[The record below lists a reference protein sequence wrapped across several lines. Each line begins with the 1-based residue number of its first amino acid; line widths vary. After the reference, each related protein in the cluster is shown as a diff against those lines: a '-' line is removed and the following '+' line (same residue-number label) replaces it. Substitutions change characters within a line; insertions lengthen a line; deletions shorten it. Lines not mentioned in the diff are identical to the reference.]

1 MLNIAKHII
10 FSLFSFLML
19 YSCANVNQE
28 KKFLSNLEN
37 VIQQQTEDAVIINID
52 SLTEF
57 DWDVLYIFKPYT
69 SNRKI
74 NKELGEEWLD
84 SEGLSLLSSESYTL
98 FVFKKN
104 NKIVNDFFVPS
115 KISKEFG
122 FLNAI
127 KYSKD
132 KAKFISV
139 NGEYTIRNFN

>member
-57 DWDVLYIFKPYT
+57 Y
-69 SNRKI
+69 
-74 NKELGEEWLD
+74 
-84 SEGLSLLSSESYTL
+84 
-98 FVFKKN
+98 
-104 NKIVNDFFVPS
+104 FFH
-115 KISKEFG
+115 K
-122 FLNAI
+122 
-127 KYSKD
+127 
-132 KAKFISV
+132 
-139 NGEYTIRNFN
+139 